1 MQKIAGPGSTPT
13 QEFTE
18 GSPSSSPPTTVT
30 AAWLNTMQRELVAI
44 VEASGQALNPANDAQ
59 VLAALQIIAGG
70 GGGGSSRNMLAN
82 AGFEIWQRLLA
93 VGSFGITN
101 AGAYTADRWHARSDQ
116 LGSGAGTATI
126 TKQAFALGQTDVP
139 GDPKNYMRWAQSVAS
154 TQSNPALAQR
164 VEDVTRFGAGA
175 LTFSAYLKGSG
186 SLAATLRIFQ
196 VFGTGGSPSA
206 SVLVATQGVSL
217 TTGWQRFSTSVNL
230 TAAGFAMAGKT
241 LGTAGNSYLLCEI
254 LLPNGT
260 SGWTVEIAN
269 AQLER
274 NSQVSAFSP
283 RDPGEDL
290 RICQRYF
297 QRTGSLTQ
305 PQDQLSPIIGGL
317 FHMSANSGN
326 GGVLDFSIL
335 FQVPMRAIPTMTWRN
350 PQDAVLGT
358 INWGGSKSVTSTV
371 NGSELVSGYPI
382 VASPPAPGTPTL
394 AYCHYNADAEI

>member
-18 GSPSSSPPTTVT
+18 GSPSGAPPTTVT
-30 AAWLNTMQRELVAI
+30 AVWLNAVQRELVAA
-44 VEASGQALNPANDAQ
+44 VEASGQTLDPGDDAQ
-59 VLAALQIIAGG
+59 LLAAIQILGG
-70 GGGGSSRNMLAN
+70 SGGGSSRNLLLN

-93 VGSFGITN
+93 VGSFAITN
-101 AGAYTADRWHARSDQ
+101 TGAYTADRWHARADQ

-139 GDPKNYMRWAQSVAS
+139 GDPKSYLRWVQGVAS
-154 TQSNPALAQR
+154 TQANPAIAQR

-175 LTFSAYLKGSG
+175 VTFSAYLKGSA

-206 SVLVATQGVSL
+206 AVLIATQGVSL
-217 TTGWQRFSTSVNL
+217 TTGWQRFSTSVNI
-230 TAAGFAMAGKT
+230 AGAGFAMAGKT
-241 LGTAGNSYLLCEI
+241 LGTDGNSHLLCEI

-260 SGWTVEIAN
+260 SGWTIEIAN

-290 RICQRYF
+290 RLCQRYF
-297 QRTGSLTQ
+297 QRTGTLAQ
-305 PQDQLSPIIGGL
+305 PQDQISPILGAQYAMAI
-317 FHMSANSGN
+317 NSGS
-326 GGVLDFSIL
+326 GLILDWSRPFP
-335 FQVPMRAIPTMTWRN
+335 VAMRKTPTMTWRN
-350 PQDAVLGT
+350 PVDGVLGT
-358 INWGGSKSVTSTV
+358 LTWGGSKVVSSTT
-371 NGSELVSGYPI
+371 NTTELCAGTPV
-382 VASPPAPGTPTL
+382 VASPPAVGTATL
-394 AYCHYNADAEI
+394 AFAHWNADAEI